1 MASKPR
7 ILVICGTRP
16 DAIKAAPV
24 VLELRKFDAAETILV
39 STGQHREM
47 LRQSLETFGLKADI
61 DLAIMTHGQSLAEV
75 TCKALEGLDEL
86 IDRYR
91 PAWVLAQGDTTTTFT
106 ASLAAFYRQIPFGHI
121 EAGLRTDSIT
131 DPFPEEF
138 NRRTTAQLAGL
149 HFAPTAWSAAN
160 LRKERHTAEN
170 IYITGNTGIDA
181 LHLVAGTEG
190 KEWYPEHK
198 GPIFLLTT
206 HRRENW
212 GAKQRSIA
220 IGFRQ
225 VLDKYPDVLGV
236 VAMHKNPVVRELLRN
251 ELGDHPRCELIEPPI
266 YEDFVRLMRRTK
278 IIFTD
283 SGGVQEEAPS
293 FGVPVLILRDN
304 TERPEGVE
312 AGCARL
318 IGTQAENILAE
329 ATRLMENET
338 AFAGMSNAASP
349 YGDGKAGARIRWI
362 LLNRM
367 GIDSPREEMWH

>member
-181 LHLVAGTEG
+181 LHLAAHGHTALAADAAATVVN
-190 KEWYPEHK
+190 
-198 GPIFLLTT
+198 
-206 HRRENW
+206 HRLR
-212 GAKQRSIA
+212 AVV
-220 IGFRQ
+220 GFQ
-225 VLDKYPDVLGV
+225 VLPAFRV
-236 VAMHKNPVVRELLRN
+236 
-251 ELGDHPRCELIEPPI
+251 
-266 YEDFVRLMRRTK
+266 
-278 IIFTD
+278 
-283 SGGVQEEAPS
+283 
-293 FGVPVLILRDN
+293 
-304 TERPEGVE
+304 
-312 AGCARL
+312 
-318 IGTQAENILAE
+318 AE
-329 ATRLMENET
+329 ADLLE
-338 AFAGMSNAASP
+338 A
-349 YGDGKAGARIRWI
+349 DRI
-362 LLNRM
+362 
-367 GIDSPREEMWH
+367 GHRE